1 MNRLVTRLNLFIIMG
16 IIQLAGFSIV
26 CYGEPGTPSEQP
38 LKDTPDFAYPGAD
51 TASTLWMVVK
61 VVFFLI
67 VIIGIFFVIVK
78 FLSQKNKSLFGRSLR
93 SLGGVPLG
101 PNKSIQVVE
110 IGRSLYIVGVGDN
123 VQLIEKINDEEE
135 VAYITSM
142 LTNNSIGTPNFESL
156 SGWWNKLRN
165 KQEQPEDEDI
175 TASFQQVFHDK
186 MQHLSDRKK
195 RVDELLMDD
204 NNKDRLNDKP

>member
-1 MNRLVTRLNLFIIMG
+1 MNRLLTGFTSFIIMG
-16 IIQLAGFSIV
+16 IIQLAGFSSF
-26 CYGEPGTPSEQP
+26 CYGEPGTPSEP
-38 LKDTPDFAYPGAD
+38 LSKDTPDFAYPGTD

-78 FLSQKNKSLFGRSLR
+78 FLSQKNKTLFGRSLR

-101 PNKSIQVVE
+101 QNKSIQVVE
-110 IGRSLYIVGVGDN
+110 IGHSLYIVGVGDN
-123 VQLIEKINDEEE
+123 VQLIEKIDDEEE

-142 LTNNSIGTPNFESL
+142 LTNHAISTPNFESL

-165 KQEQPEDEDI
+165 KQEPSEGEDI

>member
-1 MNRLVTRLNLFIIMG
+1 MG
-16 IIQLAGFSIV
+16 MIQLAGFSIV
-26 CYGEPGTPSEQP
+26 CYGEPGTPSDHSS
-38 LKDTPDFAYPGAD
+38 KDAPDFAYPGAD
-51 TASTLWMVVK
+51 TAGTLWMVVK

-67 VIIGIFFVIVK
+67 VIIGIFLVIVK

-93 SLGGVPLG
+93 TLGGVPLG
-101 PNKSIQVVE
+101 QNKSIQVVE

-123 VQLIEKINDEEE
+123 VQLIEKIDDEEE
-135 VAYITSM
+135 ATYITNM